1 MSVPRRNPE
10 IGGRKE
16 VEKGGG
22 KERRREEEE
31 EKEEKGRRGRLEKL
45 ERKIRVLEGVG
56 EESTV
61 RPLVQKSRRVG
72 TVSRFCTRSPRRC
85 QPAGAL
91 FQDRTESGTTIAL
104 ISTRMPCRRPP
115 WPNSPPPLRFPPPP
129 PPLSLYTLYQQP
141 DHLYP
146 RVRDLP
152 CLLLPSSSPPPLL
165 TFFFF
170 INSCVGHC
178 AVVLFLSRLVVPF
191 FLQHRPRNNSHSPD
205 CVTI

>member
-1 MSVPRRNPE
+1 M
-10 IGGRKE
+10 
-16 VEKGGG
+16 
-22 KERRREEEE
+22 
-31 EKEEKGRRGRLEKL
+31 EKL

-115 WPNSPPPLRFPPPP
+115 WPNSPPA
-129 PPLSLYTLYQQP
+129 PPLPSP
-141 DHLYP
+141 SSSSFPLYP
-146 RVRDLP
+146 LSTARPSLP
-152 CLLLPSSSPPPLL
+152 TSKRSPLSSLPSSSPPPLL

>member
-1 MSVPRRNPE
+1 M
-10 IGGRKE
+10 
-16 VEKGGG
+16 
-22 KERRREEEE
+22 
-31 EKEEKGRRGRLEKL
+31 EKL

-61 RPLVQKSRRVG
+61 GPLVQKSRRVG

-115 WPNSPPPLRFPPPP
+115 WPNRPPCFSPPSPPL
-129 PPLSLYTLYQQP
+129 PLSLYTLYQQP

-152 CLLLPSSSPPPLL
+152 CLLLPPSSPRPPPLPPSHL
-165 TFFFF
+165 LFF
-170 INSCVGHC
+170 INPGVGRC
-178 AVVLFLSRLVVPF
+178 VVLFLSRLIISS
-191 FLQHRPRNNSHSPD
+191 FLQRLPRNNNSPSLD

>member
-31 EKEEKGRRGRLEKL
+31 EEKGRRGRLEKL

-115 WPNSPPPLRFPPPP
+115 WPNSPPA
-129 PPLSLYTLYQQP
+129 PPLPS
-141 DHLYP
+141 
-146 RVRDLP
+146 
-152 CLLLPSSSPPPLL
+152 PSSSSFPLYPL
-165 TFFFF
+165 STARPSLPTSKRSPLSSSSFFFSSSPSHLLF
-170 INSCVGHC
+170 FSLTLVLDTAPSSCS
-178 AVVLFLSRLVVPF
+178 SRV
-191 FLQHRPRNNSHSPD
+191 
-205 CVTI
+205 

>member
-115 WPNSPPPLRFPPPP
+115 WPNSPPA
-129 PPLSLYTLYQQP
+129 PPLPS
-141 DHLYP
+141 
-146 RVRDLP
+146 
-152 CLLLPSSSPPPLL
+152 PSSSSFPLYPL
-165 TFFFF
+165 STARPSLPTSKRSPLSSSSFFF
-170 INSCVGHC
+170 SSSPSHL
-178 AVVLFLSRLVVPF
+178 LFF
-191 FLQHRPRNNSHSPD
+191 H
-205 CVTI
+205 